1 MVLAKGIMWLSKKT
15 YYIGSGCSQTVIKI
29 FNQSILFSLS
39 PSGWSIRFNS
49 GFGINVT
56 TKPLFSVRNGYK
68 KSIKLG
74 KYYIVKL

>member
-1 MVLAKGIMWLSKKT
+1 MWLSKKT
-15 YYIGSGCSQTVIKI
+15 YNIGYRCSQTVIK
-29 FNQSILFSLS
+29 FFKYSMLYSTS
-39 PSGWSIRFNS
+39 PSGWSIRFNNRI
-49 GFGINVT
+49 GINVT

>member
-1 MVLAKGIMWLSKKT
+1 MLLSKKT
-15 YYIGSGCSQTVIKI
+15 YHIGDYVGQTVIKG
-29 FNQSILFSLS
+29 FNQSILCSTS
-39 PSGWSIRFNS
+39 PSGWYLRLNN
-49 GFGINVT
+49 GIGVNVT

>member
-1 MVLAKGIMWLSKKT
+1 MWLSKKT
-15 YYIGSGCSQTVIKI
+15 YYIGSGCSQTVVKS
-29 FNQSILFSLS
+29 FNQSILYCKS
-39 PSGWSIRFNS
+39 PSGWSLRLNN
-49 GFGINVT
+49 GVGVNVT

>member
-1 MVLAKGIMWLSKKT
+1 MLLSKKT
-15 YYIGSGCSQTVIKI
+15 YQIGSGCSQTVLKS
-29 FNQSILFSLS
+29 FNQSILYSKS
-39 PSGWSIRFNS
+39 PSGWSIRFNN
-49 GFGINVT
+49 GIGVNVT

>member
-1 MVLAKGIMWLSKKT
+1 MWLSKKT
-15 YYIGSGCSQTVIKI
+15 YNIGYRCSQTVIK
-29 FNQSILFSLS
+29 FFKYSILYSTS
-39 PSGWSIRFNS
+39 PSGWSIRFNN
-49 GFGINVT
+49 GVGVNVT

>member
-1 MVLAKGIMWLSKKT
+1 MDIMWLRKYK
-15 YYIGSGCSQTVIKI
+15 YEIGVGCSQTVIKG
-29 FNQSILFSLS
+29 FNQSILYSKS
-39 PSGWSIRFNS
+39 PSGWSLRLNN
-49 GFGINVT
+49 GVGVNVT

>member
-1 MVLAKGIMWLSKKT
+1 MWLSKKT
-15 YYIGSGCSQTVIKI
+15 YHIGYRCSQTSLKI
-29 FNQSILFSLS
+29 FNYPILFSVS
-39 PSGWSIRFNS
+39 PSGWSIKFGNP
-49 GFGINVT
+49 GFGLNVT

>member
-1 MVLAKGIMWLSKKT
+1 MWFRKYKYEIGI
-15 YYIGSGCSQTVIKI
+15 GCSQTVIKG
-29 FNQSILFSLS
+29 FNQSILYSKS
-39 PSGWSIRFNS
+39 PSGWSLRLNN
-49 GFGINVT
+49 GIGVNVT

>member
-1 MVLAKGIMWLSKKT
+1 MWLSKKT
-15 YYIGSGCSQTVIKI
+15 YNIGYRCSQTVIK
-29 FNQSILFSLS
+29 FFKRSILYSTS
-39 PSGWSIRFNS
+39 PSGWSIRFNN
-49 GFGINVT
+49 GIGVNVT